1 MDAGH
6 LGQNGPHPGLEV
18 FNCGSYVL
26 IDDGSANLVQ
36 MLEVAFGCASWNHL
50 ATGKAEVLS
59 FRAGLQT
66 VRLDSWIYSRNYF
79 LLVI

>member
-6 LGQNGPHPGLEV
+6 LGQNGAHPVLEV

-26 IDDGSANLVQ
+26 IDDGNANLVQ
-36 MLEVAFGCASWNHL
+36 MLEVAYGRASWNHL

-66 VRLDSWIYSRNYF
+66 VRLDSRVYSRNYF
-79 LLVI
+79 L